1 MWKRL
6 EERKDVAMTIR
17 EAIGQYAI
25 ELASNGEDRFAP
37 GSLLA
42 FDRLVNLII
51 VTFQLQRTYLQSE
64 SPSQKA
70 LQYLMEPFEVFE
82 VLSYLLAVQNS
93 CKGAVS
99 QASSVVEPV
108 FRSLGTAILSG
119 LRLLT
124 LLKAKVRSTMD
135 VGWTT
140 RAENVRCSFESWP
153 LQEDSLH
160 RFLNQELCLRLLGYL
175 STSTEDQALRNFND
189 GCRYHEQNSSL
200 RGFVDLPEYFD
211 GLVKNSMKSSLIR
224 LADRRSIPWRSSLSR

>member
-1 MWKRL
+1 
-6 EERKDVAMTIR
+6 MTIR

-25 ELASNGEDRFAP
+25 DVASNGEDRFAP
-37 GSLLA
+37 GSLQA

-64 SPSQKA
+64 SPSPKA
-70 LQYLMEPFEVFE
+70 QQFLMEPFEVFD
-82 VLSYLLAVQNS
+82 VLSYLLAVGNS

-99 QASSVVEPV
+99 QSYSVADHI
-108 FRSLGTAILSG
+108 FRSLGAATLSG

-124 LLKAKVRSTMD
+124 LLKAKIKATKD
-135 VGWTT
+135 VGWSAW
-140 RAENVRCSFESWP
+140 AETLRRSFRDWP

-175 STSTEDQALRNFND
+175 SISTEDQALRNFNG
-189 GCRYHEQNSSL
+189 GCRFHQQNSSL

-211 GLVKNSMKSSLIR
+211 GLVNNCHEGL
-224 LADRRSIPWRSSLSR
+224 L